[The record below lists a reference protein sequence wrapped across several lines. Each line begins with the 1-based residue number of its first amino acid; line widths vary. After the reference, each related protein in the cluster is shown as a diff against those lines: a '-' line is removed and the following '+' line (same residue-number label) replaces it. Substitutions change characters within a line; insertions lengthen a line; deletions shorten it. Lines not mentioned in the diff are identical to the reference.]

1 MSADKKIRVSE
12 ESREELH
19 NLKEPGESYDEVI
32 QELVEEHKKRQ
43 LFEMVEEKKERDDF
57 VPLRD
62 ALDDIDE

>member
-32 QELVEEHKKRQ
+32 QDLVDEHKKRR
-43 LFEMVEEKKERDDF
+43 LFEMVDEKKERDDF
-57 VPLRD
+57 APLRD
-62 ALDDIDE
+62 TLDELDE